1 MGGWGGQS
9 PPQQNLLT
17 NGLNPYSGFTFQ
29 VQLLRSLHVYA
40 ISEVNAYT
48 PVLVITYWNTEGARA
63 PQTPPVNSSGNI
75 IVFQMGRFTSHNLL
89 EHWGARAP
97 RPPLFILV

>member
-1 MGGWGGQS
+1 MGRFTS
-9 PPQQNLLT
+9 HNLLE
-17 NGLNPYSGFTFQ
+17 
-29 VQLLRSLHVYA
+29 H
-40 ISEVNAYT
+40 
-48 PVLVITYWNTEGARA
+48 WGARA

-97 RPPLFILV
+97 QIPPVYSSGNIQTPSKQVDMVSVSLFTSAGGCACLVAAERWHSLDSKGC